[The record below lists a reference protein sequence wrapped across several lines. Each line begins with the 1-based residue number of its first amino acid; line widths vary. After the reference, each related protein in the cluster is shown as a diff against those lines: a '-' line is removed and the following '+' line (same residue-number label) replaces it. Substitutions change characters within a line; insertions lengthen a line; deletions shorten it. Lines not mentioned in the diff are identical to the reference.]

1 MLLEPDT
8 GETFEGRISIKI
20 EEMEEKIAGQD
31 QRLGA
36 FVEKL
41 KTEMMKK
48 MEDMFAAQNEKI
60 LQQDRKIAEQ
70 DETIVAFAFARQP
83 CKSPVCDASPTL
95 PEESHLYITGG
106 HSGSNRLSSTEIY
119 PPLLPGCSPPSLPA
133 TTSGHST
140 FVTSEPDALVAN
152 CGGFAGSAR
161 TASCNVLDPVTQR
174 WDESRMG
181 SLTMERGYAAV
192 ARLNHIGVFIVGGA
206 YNNNGRTSE
215 FLAAK
220 TMHWQEGPALPV
232 AMTHPCAVTI
242 TQRSFLSIQ
251 GTDIREFDAA
261 LAGPTSTE
269 GWREAGRW
277 PRLKTS
283 REYNPG
289 CAKVG
294 QKVIIAG
301 KRGGTK
307 KKKCLLGLLH
317 LLYIAF
323 LYISVI

>member
-1 MLLEPDT
+1 MVLAGKLVGHHADLFLQHVAHVGSRLPALLPIRHHECRPGKIFTMTKVLFAQKNLQQSPLLCLIYFQEDESVLEADT
-8 GETFEGRISIKI
+8 KATFEERISLKI
-20 EEMEEKIAGQD
+20 IEMEEKIAEQD

-36 FVEKL
+36 LVEKL

-161 TASCNVLDPVTQR
+161 R
-174 WDESRMG
+174 
-181 SLTMERGYAAV
+181 V
-192 ARLNHIGVFIVGGA
+192 A
-206 YNNNGRTSE
+206 
-215 FLAAK
+215 
-220 TMHWQEGPALPV
+220 
-232 AMTHPCAVTI
+232 
-242 TQRSFLSIQ
+242 
-251 GTDIREFDAA
+251 
-261 LAGPTSTE
+261 
-269 GWREAGRW
+269 
-277 PRLKTS
+277 
-283 REYNPG
+283 
-289 CAKVG
+289 
-294 QKVIIAG
+294 
-301 KRGGTK
+301 
-307 KKKCLLGLLH
+307 
-317 LLYIAF
+317 
-323 LYISVI
+323 